1 MSERERKSQN
11 VEKEKQ
17 KTATSVLPCDKGGRS
32 GPCLS
37 YRPSPEREE
46 EPPTVR
52 SVRPTVTDRSAEPSG
67 LGRDTPDAQSSA
79 LHKVLRLIN
88 SEKNTLDEAAV
99 HPSSELPPGPSDAS
113 HSCPKNQSENQN
125 SLMNREKSGRVT
137 PLPNEDSVSTSHDNI
152 KRPLTPVSKRRKVDG
167 HMTVAMEPSKA
178 SSHSKPPAVEAAE
191 AVEMVELVS
200 ESSSSRKLR
209 SSEAHTLQQCALK
222 AELNGET
229 TMGQICRSVVKQRSL
244 ETREEEDSPA
254 CSDGFPSVCVG
265 KQKQKSKH
273 RAVGN
278 SCGPIAVETGGRQ
291 NSGMSK
297 ETTKSLRFENCLTES
312 KLCASTPTLKHK
324 GGVGFG
330 VDLGVTG
337 QEEKC
342 ESPDLY
348 AAGQEEFGDSFQL
361 DTQTEKM
368 MQQEDPLVSHSN
380 PETNRRSTATSTE
393 PKSSVSASGTRSPL
407 RGRSTDENLA
417 GKDPHLR
424 PLEDEKSCKD
434 SSNGCPREAPPKY
447 NISLTDSQMEDI
459 LDYSTQGSDHQ
470 GETPVL
476 VGKTNRHSSANQS
489 PDGERE
495 RSEVAVEAILDGSS
509 SFLFDGLNEDSLLDE
524 GKEGGGDTDVDANHL
539 PSAQKQV
546 QPEDESPADDWE
558 ADLWGESSFN
568 LSEWGDSLQIGE
580 AFLNRLTTA
589 HRSVSELTSGPNTDS
604 HHPSVGLP
612 MSDSTRRAK
621 QVNPAVSTDK
631 TPTESSFH
639 LSPGLLDILDQWPSM
654 TGRLPPSHEAPAGG
668 AIEQN
673 ASEHTNAEPV
683 NQKNSET
690 SLCPKAE
697 KPSDV
702 RASRS
707 EPGTLLVQEQNRPK
721 SHNDLIPP
729 TPEPVTPR
737 IKMTV
742 TTSSAR
748 SSPVTC
754 SRIPPGPM
762 GNPASTHK
770 LTNCESPA
778 LQRHAFG
785 PGEHNGETA
794 QAQSCESEL
803 KLKCQENQEVKDSP
817 PWSSPGTGPRIP
829 GTVGNPVAMVTPMP
843 TSDLEFCSDSSL
855 VEEGFTLQLSQD
867 SPTSDPTPP
876 PPPPPSSL
884 PSSPEAFSIIDVASD
899 RCLFHTFVQEWRTKG
914 RFSLAVA
921 CEKRERPKSPKST
934 IGGKFQQGSAHV
946 KRTKNVDGFPVRGN
960 EVLVVTGVSVCWGG
974 KDAYYV
980 SLLREQPITDVS
992 ASLAPPPLD
1001 ESLSVSDRLKQVQTC
1016 LKRSHLSPA
1025 EGAVVTYDLIQ
1036 VYKTLLLA
1044 CGVTMEG
1051 SFEDPKVACWLL
1063 DPSSK
1068 ERTLHNMV
1076 ANFAPAE
1083 LPLLDGIGPGQ
1094 GVHSLGIGGDSDHT
1108 GRYRAAVES
1117 VLVYSTMVQLC
1128 VNFVG
1133 RYVFCRVEMPALGCL
1148 ALLELNGIGFSTAE
1162 CETQKHVM
1170 QAKLA
1175 ALEAHAYQL
1184 AGHAFSLTRP
1194 DDIAEVLFLEL
1205 KLPPNGD
1212 LNGLKNKKTLGYA
1225 RRTTAGNKVKLAKQF
1240 STTKDVLEKLKPLH
1254 PLPGVILEW
1263 RRITNAMTK
1272 VVFPLQ
1278 REKRWHPLLEM
1289 ERIYPVSQTHTATGR
1304 VSFTEPNIQ
1313 NVPKDFEIRMP
1324 TLVGESPPSQERG
1337 KAVLTKPGY
1346 EHGQQLLSRRSKMHG
1361 ELGSRVRGPE
1371 GSPEKGLPFSVSMRH
1386 AFVPFPGG
1394 LILAADYSQLELR
1407 ILAHLSRDR
1416 RLLQVLNSGAD
1427 VFRSIAAEWR
1437 MIEPGAVDDALR
1449 QQAKQLALVQEAPV
1463 REAPVQGFAVSLALR
1478 PCSFSPLLLALL
1490 YFIFHCQI
1498 CYGIIYGM
1506 GAKSLGEQMGIEEND
1521 AACYIETFKS
1531 RYTVNLSLNHDLGN
1545 YVTFIHSC
1553 EVEIDFYSTLV
1564 YSLLFLNVLYN

>member
-1 MSERERKSQN
+1 MPADHRGGVASTPQDVRTYASCTLLAASMHSEGGQPGGGAIEACVDWLMENEFIQIQEEGVGEQKTERYCPTHLGAATLSSSLSPPEALGIFADLQRAMKGFVLENDLHILYQITPVYAEWTTIDWYQFFCLWENLPSSMKRVAEMVGIQEGFLARSVGGKMVAKTEKQRRQMAIHKRFFTTLALLDLVSEVPLGAVAKKYGCSRGQLQSLQQSASTYAGMVTVFCNRLGWHNLELLLAQFQSRLSFGVQRELCDLVRVSLLNAQRARALYAAGFVTVSELARAKAADVEKVLKKAVPFKSSRQAADESEHEAQERRSERCIWASGGRSLTEREAAQQIVAEARLLFQQDLALLGVQWDPSSLPQDPPPATEPPERSHGVTARDSAHQGTEREPVSDQGSDISRMSEKERKSQN

-17 KTATSVLPCDKGGRS
+17 KTATSVLPCNKGGRS
-32 GPCLS
+32 GPRLS
-37 YRPSPEREE
+37 FQHSPEREE

-52 SVRPTVTDRSAEPSG
+52 SVRPTVTDRSDEPSG

-88 SEKNTLDEAAV
+88 SEKNAPDEAAV
-99 HPSSELPPGPSDAS
+99 DASSELPPGPSDVS
-113 HSCPKNQSENQN
+113 HSCPKNQSDNQN

-137 PLPNEDSVSTSHDNI
+137 PLPNEDSVSTSKDSI

-178 SSHSKPPAVEAAE
+178 SSHSKPPVVEAAE

-200 ESSSSRKLR
+200 ESSSSRKLK
-209 SSEAHTLQQCALK
+209 SSKAHTLQQFALK

-229 TMGQICRSVVKQRSL
+229 SMGQICRSVVKQRSL
-244 ETREEEDSPA
+244 ETQEKEDSPA

-265 KQKQKSKH
+265 KQKQKSNH

-278 SCGPIAVETGGRQ
+278 SCGPIAIETGED
-291 NSGMSK
+291 K
-297 ETTKSLRFENCLTES
+297 IV
-312 KLCASTPTLKHK
+312 

-330 VDLGVTG
+330 VDLGVAG

-380 PETNRRSTATSTE
+380 PGTNRRSTGTSTE

-407 RGRSTDENLA
+407 RVRSTEENLA
-417 GKDPHLR
+417 GKDSHLR
-424 PLEDEKSCKD
+424 PSEDEKSCKD
-434 SSNGCPREAPPKY
+434 ASNGCPREAPPKY
-447 NISLTDSQMEDI
+447 NLSLTDSQMEDI
-459 LDYSTQGSDHQ
+459 LDYSTQWSDHQ

-476 VGKTNRHSSANQS
+476 VGKTNRHSSAIQS

-495 RSEVAVEAILDGSS
+495 RSEVAVEASLDGSS

-524 GKEGGGDTDVDANHL
+524 EKEGGGDTDVDANHL

-558 ADLWGESSFN
+558 ADQWGESSFN

-589 HRSVSELTSGPNTDS
+589 HRSASELTSGPSTDS
-604 HHPSVGLP
+604 HHPSVGSP
-612 MSDSTRRAK
+612 MSDSTRRAR

-673 ASEHTNAEPV
+673 ASEHMNAEPV
-683 NQKNSET
+683 NQRNSET
-690 SLCPKAE
+690 SLCSKAE

-707 EPGTLLVQEQNRPK
+707 EPCTLLVEEQEETRPK

-737 IKMTV
+737 IKITM

-770 LTNCESPA
+770 LTDCESPA

-785 PGEHNGETA
+785 PGGHNGETA

-817 PWSSPGTGPRIP
+817 PRSSLGTRPRIP
-829 GTVGNPVAMVTPMP
+829 GTVENPIAMVTPMP

-867 SPTSDPTPP
+867 SPTSDPAPP

-899 RCLFHTFVQEWRTKG
+899 RRLFHTFVQEWRTKG

-946 KRTKNVDGFPVRGN
+946 KRTENVDGFPVRGN

-1094 GVHSLGIGGDSDHT
+1094 GVHSLGIGG
-1108 GRYRAAVES
+1108 
-1117 VLVYSTMVQLC
+1117 Q
-1128 VNFVG
+1128 
-1133 RYVFCRVEMPALGCL
+1133 
-1148 ALLELNGIGFSTAE
+1148 
-1162 CETQKHVM
+1162 
-1170 QAKLA
+1170 
-1175 ALEAHAYQL
+1175 
-1184 AGHAFSLTRP
+1184 
-1194 DDIAEVLFLEL
+1194 
-1205 KLPPNGD
+1205 
-1212 LNGLKNKKTLGYA
+1212 
-1225 RRTTAGNKVKLAKQF
+1225 
-1240 STTKDVLEKLKPLH
+1240 
-1254 PLPGVILEW
+1254 
-1263 RRITNAMTK
+1263 
-1272 VVFPLQ
+1272 
-1278 REKRWHPLLEM
+1278 
-1289 ERIYPVSQTHTATGR
+1289 
-1304 VSFTEPNIQ
+1304 
-1313 NVPKDFEIRMP
+1313 
-1324 TLVGESPPSQERG
+1324 
-1337 KAVLTKPGY
+1337 
-1346 EHGQQLLSRRSKMHG
+1346 
-1361 ELGSRVRGPE
+1361 
-1371 GSPEKGLPFSVSMRH
+1371 
-1386 AFVPFPGG
+1386 
-1394 LILAADYSQLELR
+1394 
-1407 ILAHLSRDR
+1407 
-1416 RLLQVLNSGAD
+1416 
-1427 VFRSIAAEWR
+1427 
-1437 MIEPGAVDDALR
+1437 
-1449 QQAKQLALVQEAPV
+1449 
-1463 REAPVQGFAVSLALR
+1463 
-1478 PCSFSPLLLALL
+1478 
-1490 YFIFHCQI
+1490 
-1498 CYGIIYGM
+1498 
-1506 GAKSLGEQMGIEEND
+1506 
-1521 AACYIETFKS
+1521 
-1531 RYTVNLSLNHDLGN
+1531 
-1545 YVTFIHSC
+1545 
-1553 EVEIDFYSTLV
+1553 
-1564 YSLLFLNVLYN
+1564 